1 MNHGATIVKNAYAV
15 AAQSSPRAGL
25 SFAPADYLELLKPRL
40 NLLVVATSAAGYYL
54 GAPGPPE
61 LVPMIQAVGGTAL
74 VAGGA
79 AVLNQ
84 VFERDTDALMRRT
97 RSRPIPDGR
106 VTVLE
111 AHLFGVALSCAGLVA
126 LAMLANMVAAALAF
140 CTLFIY
146 LAIYTPLKRR
156 SPAAT
161 LVGAIPGALP
171 ALIGWAARS
180 GGISPGGLSL
190 AAIVFCWQVPHFMA
204 IAWLYREDY
213 GRAGLPTL
221 PVVDPG
227 GSRTAHLAIGY
238 ATALV
243 PLSVLPT
250 ITGVSGVPSAAIALV
265 LAVALLCCT
274 VLFAI
279 KRTEHTAW
287 TLFFGS
293 IVYLPLLWMAVI
305 VGRN

>member
-1 MNHGATIVKNAYAV
+1 VKNAYAV
-15 AAQSSPRAGL
+15 AARSSPRAGL

-54 GAPGPPE
+54 GASGPPD
-61 LVPMIQAVGGTAL
+61 LVPMAQAVAGTAL

-79 AVLNQ
+79 AVFNQ

-106 VTVLE
+106 VTVVE
-111 AHLFGVALSCAGLVA
+111 AYLFGVVLSCAGLVM
-126 LAMLANMVAAALAF
+126 LAILANMVAAVLAF
-140 CTLFIY
+140 CTLFMY

-180 GGISPGGLSL
+180 GDVSIGGLSL
-190 AAIVFCWQVPHFMA
+190 AAIVFCWQIPHFMA

-227 GSRTAHLAIGY
+227 GTRVAHYAIGY

-243 PLSVLPT
+243 PLSVLPA
-250 ITGVSGVPSAAIALV
+250 IVGVSGALSVATALV
-265 LAVALLCCT
+265 LGLALLCCA

-279 KRTEHTAW
+279 KRTEHAAW
-287 TLFFGS
+287 SLFFGS
-293 IVYLPLLWMAVI
+293 IVYLPLLWLAVI
-305 VGRN
+305 AGRVWGI